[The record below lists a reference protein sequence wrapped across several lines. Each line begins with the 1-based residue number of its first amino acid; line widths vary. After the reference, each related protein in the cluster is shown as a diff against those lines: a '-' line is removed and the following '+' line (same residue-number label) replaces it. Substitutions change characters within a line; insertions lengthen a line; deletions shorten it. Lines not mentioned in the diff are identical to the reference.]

1 MRPSDLLAKGGH
13 RRLLERAKRVPS
25 RGCGQFAEPL
35 PQLGRELKAKFRC
48 LELRAKAWSRE
59 MRGHGYPH
67 HPMSSVAMGRFSGGM
82 DVDDGFGGGLT
93 MTGHG
98 WNPLATSE
106 GRIGGERKVPQVAC
120 PRLQGRKSF
129 VGEAT
134 NKRWGGGGLGKSGEN
149 LPPSQVHHPRVWHLP
164 SPDLARADRFL
175 TNTSQESWRDM
186 GRKVGTQGTTH
197 LDNWDEI
204 GRGWVGPARE

>member
-35 PQLGRELKAKFRC
+35 PQPGRELKAKSRC

-67 HPMSSVAMGRFSGGM
+67 HPMSSVAMGRSSGGM

-106 GRIGGERKVPQVAC
+106 GRIGGERKVTQVAC
-120 PRLQGRKSF
+120 PRLQGKKEFCRGSYQQE
-129 VGEAT
+129 V
-134 NKRWGGGGLGKSGEN
+134 GGGGVWGSREKISHPLRSTIPVYGTSHPQTLLVLIAFSPIPVKSHGGTWAGRWA
-149 LPPSQVHHPRVWHLP
+149 PR
-164 SPDLARADRFL
+164 
-175 TNTSQESWRDM
+175 
-186 GRKVGTQGTTH
+186 GRHTWT
-197 LDNWDEI
+197 I
-204 GRGWVGPARE
+204 GMR